1 MKQDSML
8 SPIHN
13 DDDMD
18 VVLSAAGMTEDIVE
32 DFARQLDEV
41 VRIQDAMDAE
51 VDQVQEQQSQAND
64 SDEDDDD
71 GDRMFGYQQLPQD
84 DDDDYEENMYGQL
97 ASEDEDNDGN
107 EGDIKDP
114 LQIDVAEA
122 DQIQPETSDL
132 IKSIMSNIK
141 LSEEAIPE
149 WAKKIPEEAWLPRTA
164 IEKN

>member
-1 MKQDSML
+1 MKQESML
-8 SPIHN
+8 SPINN

-18 VVLSAAGMTEDIVE
+18 VVLTSAGMTEDIVE
-32 DFARQLDEV
+32 EFARQLDEV
-41 VRIQDAMDAE
+41 VRIQNAMDEE
-51 VDQVQEQQSQAND
+51 VDEVQEQSQVNV

-71 GDRMFGYQQLPQD
+71 DDDCMFGYQQLPQD
-84 DDDDYEENMYGQL
+84 DDEENMYGQL
-97 ASEDEDNDGN
+97 ASEDDDDEENQV
-107 EGDIKDP
+107 DIKDP
-114 LQIDVAEA
+114 LQIEVAEA
-122 DQIQPETSDL
+122 DQLQPETFDL

>member
-1 MKQDSML
+1 ML
-8 SPIHN
+8 SPINN

-51 VDQVQEQQSQAND
+51 VDEVQEQRSQAND

-71 GDRMFGYQQLPQD
+71 DRMFGYQQLPQD
-84 DDDDYEENMYGQL
+84 DDEEEEHMYGQL
-97 ASEDEDNDGN
+97 ASEDDDDENQI
-107 EGDIKDP
+107 DIKGP

-122 DQIQPETSDL
+122 DQLQPETFDQ
-132 IKSIMSNIK
+132 IKSIMSNIR
-141 LSEEAIPE
+141 LSEEAIPGKSLKE
-149 WAKKIPEEAWLPRTA
+149 RWKK
-164 IEKN
+164 

>member
-1 MKQDSML
+1 MKQESML
-8 SPIHN
+8 SPISN

-18 VVLSAAGMTEDIVE
+18 VVLSAADMTEDIVE

-51 VDQVQEQQSQAND
+51 VDAVQEQQSQTND
-64 SDEDDDD
+64 SDQDDDD
-71 GDRMFGYQQLPQD
+71 DDRMFGYQQLPQD
-84 DDDDYEENMYGQL
+84 DNDDDEHMYGQL
-97 ASEDEDNDGN
+97 ASDDDDEDENQ
-107 EGDIKDP
+107 GDIKDP

-122 DQIQPETSDL
+122 DQLQPETSDL

-141 LSEEAIPE
+141 LSEDAIPE